1 MTAGQL
7 LAQGVR
13 TLESQP
19 DARWDARALLADAL
33 NAEPTALARR
43 LTEEVSP
50 EAEATF
56 RAGLERRAAGEPLQY
71 ILGKAW
77 FMGLCFAV
85 DARVLIPRQD
95 TELLCEEALAFAGR
109 TGARRGLDL
118 CTGSGALAVALAHL
132 GGLEM
137 TAADLSGEA
146 LCVARKNACALG
158 AQVRFFQG
166 DLFGA
171 LPPGE
176 RYPLIVCNPPYLTEA
191 EMRVLQPE
199 VRREPALALLG
210 GEDGLDF
217 YRRLRQEAGPYLEEG
232 GQLMMEIGS
241 AQGTSVAELFAGW
254 NPRVLRD
261 LNGCDRV
268 VVAEK
273 PKL

>member
-13 TLESQP
+13 TLEGQP

-33 NAEPTALARR
+33 DAEPTALARR

-50 EAEATF
+50 EDEAAF

-77 FMGLCFAV
+77 FMGLCFSV

-109 TGARRGLDL
+109 TGARQGLDL
-118 CTGSGALAVALAHL
+118 CTGSGALAVALARL

-137 TAADLSGEA
+137 TGADISGEA

-166 DLFGA
+166 DLFEA

-176 RYPLIVCNPPYLTEA
+176 CYPLIVCNPPYLTEA

-210 GEDGLDF
+210 GADGLDF
-217 YRRLRQEAGPYLEEG
+217 YRRLRREAGPYLEEG

-241 AQGTSVAELFAGW
+241 AQGAAVAELFAGW